1 MVNSKECDEITQ
13 KMIEDFCRK
22 ASEEWL
28 ELKPTRL
35 SASIEKAG
43 KIISEDKEIVITGI
57 KIIEEGPRVSLCSL
71 KTSCDTILYGCRYN
85 NDENLYS
92 CMYLNRDEAMED
104 FEDLNSNNP

>member
-1 MVNSKECDEITQ
+1 MANSKECDEITQ

-22 ASEEWL
+22 ASEERI

-43 KIISEDKEIVITGI
+43 EIISEDKEIVITGI
-57 KIIEEGPRVSLCSL
+57 KIIKEGPRVSLCSL
-71 KTSCDTILYGCRYN
+71 KTSHDTILYGCRYN
-85 NDENLYS
+85 YEDRIICGYNDCN
-92 CMYLNRDEAMED
+92 EAMKD